1 MDGFERK
8 DRGLNDIGIVQM
20 RIQESIA
27 IKQQL
32 LEDSVLLARIEAAAE
47 LIQCSLRCGGKVL
60 FCGNGGSA
68 ADSLHLTAEFM
79 GKFQKERKALAA
91 VSLNANISSITAIA
105 NDYSYDMVFARAVEA
120 LMKPEDVLVGISTS
134 GNSENVYQ
142 AMLKAREIGGKTVSL
157 LGKGGG
163 KMKGVSDIPI
173 IVPGDCTARVQEAH
187 IMIGHIICEIAED
200 VNS

>member
-1 MDGFERK
+1 MS
-8 DRGLNDIGIVQM
+8 IVQK

-27 IKQQL
+27 VKQQL
-32 LEDSVLLARIEAAAE
+32 LEDSAQLAQIEAAAE
-47 LIQCSLRCGGKVL
+47 LIRHSLECGGKVL

-68 ADSLHLTAEFM
+68 ADSLHLTAEFV

-134 GNSENVYQ
+134 GNSENAYQ
-142 AMLKAREIGGKTVSL
+142 AMLKAKEIGGITVSL
-157 LGKGGG
+157 LGRDGG
-163 KMKGVSDIPI
+163 KIKKVSDIPI
-173 IVPGDCTARVQEAH
+173 IVPSECTARIQETH
-187 IMIGHIICEIAED
+187 MMIGHIICEIVED
-200 VNS
+200 VKS